1 MYPNFGQ
8 ELGKKSGE
16 EGTGTN
22 ASIETQQFEQKR
34 SQDVALTRTHNP
46 DRLLPLGRGRCSRS
60 PPSRGAQLARLPDG
74 AGQGAR
80 PCGCSAGLPTAA
92 LRGTRLALC
101 ALSDHD
107 RPHTAAEGPSAPRL
121 LPPKAAERSGGG
133 VGAGSS
139 GDTRGSSPAAGR
151 NPLRAGRGWAARPAF
166 PPS

>member
-1 MYPNFGQ
+1 M
-8 ELGKKSGE
+8 GKKSDE
-16 EGTGTN
+16 DGTGTD

-92 LRGTRLALC
+92 LRGTRLALR
-101 ALSDHD
+101 ALATTIDPTLLRRDPLPPGSCLP
-107 RPHTAAEGPSAPRL
+107 RSGEGGALGTPAGPRL
-121 LPPKAAERSGGG
+121 PPAE
-133 VGAGSS
+133 
-139 GDTRGSSPAAGR
+139 TRC
-151 NPLRAGRGWAARPAF
+151 GRGRGGQHGRPF
-166 PPS
+166 PLPKCQILCR